1 MKKPEEYIET
11 IRPNKS
17 NFGFIAQ
24 NGMVN
29 GSLFADLKA
38 LIFEIQKDSYNQ
50 AIQDVSHIVGL
61 VNCGEIDYDKLSELI
76 KD

>member
-1 MKKPEEYIET
+1 MKTIEEYLYE
-11 IRPNKS
+11 
-17 NFGFIAQ
+17 
-24 NGMVN
+24 
-29 GSLFADLKA
+29 
-38 LIFEIQKDSYNQ
+38 EIDPSDISQSVIYAVFRAMNNVTKDSYNQ